1 MTGATRPDK
10 TNHCSRFQQEVDM
23 NFRKLLTSAA
33 GVAALLIAGCASMG
47 GGPLSVPL
55 SGSQEVPPVNAS
67 GSGTGTITV
76 GEDKSVT
83 AKIVTQGVGGVAAHI
98 HEGAAGA
105 NGPVVVPMDKT
116 GENEWSS
123 KAGAKLTDSQY
134 EAYKAG
140 RLYFNVHT
148 PQNKGGEIRGQIRPA
163 GSSGGG
169 GGGMGGSTY

>member
-1 MTGATRPDK
+1 MK
-10 TNHCSRFQQEVDM
+10 
-23 NFRKLLTSAA
+23 FRKLLTGAA
-33 GVAALLIAGCASMG
+33 GIAAALIIAGCASMG

-55 SGSQEVPPVNAS
+55 SGSQEVPPVNV
-67 GSGTGTITV
+67 SGTGTATITV
-76 GEDKSVT
+76 GEDRSVS
-83 AKIVTQGVGGVAAHI
+83 AKIVTQGVNGTAAHI

-105 NGPVVVPMDKT
+105 NGPVAVPMDKT
-116 GENEWSS
+116 GENEWST

-148 PQNKGGEIRGQIRPA
+148 AQNKGGEIRGQIRPA
-163 GSSGGG
+163 GTSGGG